1 MKSPSC
7 TYLPYIFFSVC
18 IEDTWMEFRRGTVS
32 LRGSSFVYPAKGCK
46 LEKILD
52 LQNDFHSSPTLCS
65 VTRRVTRTQNRAWM
79 EVILTVQTFFQFA
92 SFGWVNKTRPSK
104 GNRASSE
111 LHPSISNAVWKIKF
125 VMNELWRV
133 RVAQIF
139 SLQNEDSKWV
149 AKIQLLIL
157 QIPAILDTNT
167 QHFYMFLQ
175 KKSIKSC
182 FY

>member
-1 MKSPSC
+1 MFRAQADFFQIAYEGDILGWNSKEARFPLEGQVLFTQRKDANWKKFWTFKMTSIPALLCVLSPEE
-7 TYLPYIFFSVC
+7 LP
-18 IEDTWMEFRRGTVS
+18 EHR
-32 LRGSSFVYPAKGCK
+32 
-46 LEKILD
+46 
-52 LQNDFHSSPTLCS
+52 
-65 VTRRVTRTQNRAWM
+65 RAWM

-157 QIPAILDTNT
+157 QIPAILDTNN

>member
-1 MKSPSC
+1 M
-7 TYLPYIFFSVC
+7 YLLFFSLT
-18 IEDTWMEFRRGTVS
+18 IIKLAS
-32 LRGSSFVYPAKGCK
+32 LIGDPSGGKMSSL
-46 LEKILD
+46 LEVTSG
-52 LQNDFHSSPTLCS
+52 NSSGD
-65 VTRRVTRTQNRAWM
+65 RTQSRAWM

-167 QHFYMFLQ
+167 QHFYVFLQ

-182 FY
+182 FYWCVWYFYHILKVKNE